1 MRIPASSLCALAIS
15 MVALLGLGV
24 APMEAAAQPYTPPTQ
39 DQFNAAVAACAG
51 GNCSSLNSLISGMIA
66 NDPNAAADIKSDT
79 VSNAQSTQAS
89 GGDPVGA
96 TLAVIG
102 AVESNINPA
111 AGAGSA
117 GSSSWAATLI
127 DQTITGVEGA
137 LPGVNVARLQN
148 NAPLNLVSN
157 QYVPPP
163 VILPPASNH

>member
-1 MRIPASSLCALAIS
+1 MRIPANSLCALAIS
-15 MVALLGLGV
+15 LMALFSV

-39 DQFNAAVAACAG
+39 DQFNAAVAAGAG

-102 AVESNINPA
+102 AIEGNISPT
-111 AGAGSA
+111 AGVGTA

-163 VILPPASNH
+163 VILPPASQH